1 MEKYEKIETGI
12 EGLYVI
18 KPTVHGDDRGFFME
32 SYTKKD
38 FENLGI
44 TQEFVQDNHSKS
56 SKGVLRGMHYQIN
69 FPQTKLVRVVRG
81 AVYDA
86 VVDLR
91 KDSKTYGK
99 YFGVELSEENH
110 LEFLVPKGFA
120 HGFLVLSDEAEF
132 LYKVDD
138 FYHPG
143 DEGGL
148 PYNDEY
154 VGIDWPLDKIGG
166 EENLNILERDRN
178 WPNFMEQNIK
188 FDIK

>member
-32 SYTKKD
+32 SYTKRD

-99 YFGVELSEENH
+99 YYGVELSEENH

-154 VGIDWPLDKIGG
+154 VGIDWPLDRIGG

>member
-32 SYTKKD
+32 SYTKRD

-99 YFGVELSEENH
+99 YFGVELSEDNH

-154 VGIDWPLDKIGG
+154 VGIDWPLDRIGG